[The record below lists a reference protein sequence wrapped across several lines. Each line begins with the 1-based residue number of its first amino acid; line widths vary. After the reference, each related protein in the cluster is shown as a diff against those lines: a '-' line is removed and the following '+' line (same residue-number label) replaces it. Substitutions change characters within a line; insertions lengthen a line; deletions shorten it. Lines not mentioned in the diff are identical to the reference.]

1 MQGSLS
7 LISPR
12 LMKMN
17 VKKKSLGS
25 CLSLEHI
32 KIYVKMLDLNLSLAK
47 IHKCQTI
54 EQPMQSIKL
63 PCYWV

>member
-1 MQGSLS
+1 
-7 LISPR
+7 
-12 LMKMN
+12 MN